1 MTTVEVRPRF
11 GAAGRPFWILAACYL
26 VLPAVLCASLATWA
40 LSWAAAVVL
49 FVVLVCVLTLLFWF
63 AIRGA
68 RIWIGPDAV
77 AYRSTAW
84 APPKVLP
91 RAQVVRVLWIGRVK
105 RSLPIGLLAI
115 LAADGSRIGVSRWL
129 WTDADLHTVT
139 AAIGLPVDHRP
150 VVGGLELVRE
160 IGVDPAYKRNPLHF
174 LTLLAAA
181 GVGVLIAW
189 PIVRTLLL

>member
-1 MTTVEVRPRF
+1 
-11 GAAGRPFWILAACYL
+11 
-26 VLPAVLCASLATWA
+26 
-40 LSWAAAVVL
+40 
-49 FVVLVCVLTLLFWF
+49 
-63 AIRGA
+63 
-68 RIWIGPDAV
+68 
-77 AYRSTAW
+77 
-84 APPKVLP
+84 
-91 RAQVVRVLWIGRVK
+91 
-105 RSLPIGLLAI
+105 
-115 LAADGSRIGVSRWL
+115 VSRWL
-129 WTDADLHTVT
+129 WTDADLHIVT